1 MFKKMTGKLGHFGP
15 SKVPM
20 QSSPSSSF
28 SSTSL
33 STVSHD
39 HHGSISTER
48 TSVSTHSKQAGR
60 EDWARA
66 REGDGDTSAELPP
79 RLRMSRPRG
88 TYRLSDFIIQRTLG
102 TGSFGRVH
110 LVRSKH
116 NLRFYAIKVMNK
128 DKIVRMK
135 QISHTKN
142 EQAML
147 QAVQH
152 PFIISL
158 WGTFQDT
165 ANLYMVMDF
174 VPGGELFTLLR
185 RSNRF
190 PDPVAKFYAAEV
202 ALALNYL
209 HDLDIIYR
217 DLKPENILLNFDG
230 HIKIADFGFAKYCD
244 TTVWTL
250 CGTPDYL
257 APEIVANARYNKSVD
272 WYALG
277 VLTFE
282 MLSGLP
288 PYHEHDITPVR
299 LYEKIATGPACI
311 KWPAFHP
318 NATDLILKFMES
330 DPSKRYGNLSN
341 GARDVFNHP
350 WFREVDWTKL
360 RNREIQAPYL
370 PKIAGDGDASAF
382 ERYPEIDAAVQYGS
396 ITPDPYGHYFSD
408 FEYTTS

>member
-1 MFKKMTGKLGHFGP
+1 MASRLHHLGHKPGD
-15 SKVPM
+15 
-20 QSSPSSSF
+20 SSS
-28 SSTSL
+28 SSSASSYAQSNSTL
-33 STVSHD
+33 SYKQ
-39 HHGSISTER
+39 R
-48 TSVSTHSKQAGR
+48 ASVSTQRTSMDTDDWVKEQSEMVPVQA
-60 EDWARA
+60 EELQAR
-66 REGDGDTSAELPP
+66 RTKGS
-79 RLRMSRPRG
+79 
-88 TYRLSDFIIQRTLG
+88 YRLSDFIIQRTLG

-116 NLRFYAIKVMNK
+116 NLRFYAIKVLNK

-135 QISHTKN
+135 QESHTRN
-142 EQAML
+142 EQMML

-152 PFIISL
+152 PFIINL
-158 WGTFQDT
+158 WGAFQDT
-165 ANLYMVMDF
+165 SNLYMVMDF

-209 HDLDIIYR
+209 HGKDIIYR

-230 HIKIADFGFAKYCD
+230 HIKIADFGFAKQCA

-257 APEIVANARYNKSVD
+257 APEIISNERYNKSVD

-277 VLTFE
+277 VLIFE

-288 PYHEHDITPVR
+288 PFHEPDLAPVK
-299 LYEKIATGPACI
+299 LYEKIATGPSCI

-318 NATDLILKFMES
+318 NATDLILKLMERE
-330 DPSKRYGNLSN
+330 PSRRFGNMQH
-341 GARDVFNHP
+341 GAGDVFAHP
-350 WFREVDWTKL
+350 WFAEVDWNKL
-360 RNREIQAPYL
+360 LKREITAPYL
-370 PKIAGDGDASAF
+370 PKISSEGDASAF
-382 ERYPEIDAAVQYGS
+382 ERYPEDNASARYGETTS
-396 ITPDPYGHYFSD
+396 DPYGERFPD
-408 FEYTTS
+408 FDYTTS

>member
-1 MFKKMTGKLGHFGP
+1 MIKRMASKLHLGH
-15 SKVPM
+15 SKNVPAD
-20 QSSPSSSF
+20 SASSSSAA
-28 SSTSL
+28 SSYTASSAQSVSTLSL
-33 STVSHD
+33 SHE
-39 HHGSISTER
+39 HRASISTER
-48 TSVSTHSKQAGR
+48 TSLHEWVKSQSDAMQQDRSEIEVRRSKG
-60 EDWARA
+60 
-66 REGDGDTSAELPP
+66 S
-79 RLRMSRPRG
+79 
-88 TYRLSDFIIQRTLG
+88 YRLSDFIIQRTLG

-116 NLRFYAIKVMNK
+116 NLRFYAIKVLNK
-128 DKIVRMK
+128 EKIVRMK
-135 QISHTKN
+135 QESHTRN
-142 EQAML
+142 EQMML

-152 PFIISL
+152 PFIINL

-209 HDLDIIYR
+209 HSNDIIYR

-230 HIKIADFGFAKYCD
+230 HIKIADFGFAKYCN
-244 TTVWTL
+244 TTAWTL

-257 APEIVANARYNKSVD
+257 APEIIGNARYNKSVD

-277 VLTFE
+277 VLIFE

-288 PYHEHDITPVR
+288 PFHEPDISPVV
-299 LYEKIATGPACI
+299 LYEKIAQGPSCI

-318 NATDLILKFMES
+318 NATDLILKFMER
-330 DPSKRYGNLSN
+330 DPSKRFGNLQH
-341 GARDVFNHP
+341 GAGDVFAHP
-350 WFREVDWTKL
+350 WFREVDWKKL
-360 RNREIQAPYL
+360 LNREITAPYL
-370 PKIAGDGDASAF
+370 PRIAGDGDASAF
-382 ERYPEIDAAVQYGS
+382 ERYPEDNAAAQYGEP
-396 ITPDPYGHYFSD
+396 TPDPYGNRFPD
-408 FEYTTS
+408 FEYTSS